1 MALPEEDE
9 RRKRDHM
16 ASQLAAAGLPVPT
29 GTPAPDDYGD
39 ELERWQAQ
47 ELALPEHAPAPQ
59 ALAMSVDASPT
70 NAPPSTPIESDK
82 ASPEQTPG
90 MTPPASP
97 VASPPP
103 SPAHPEYGTDERAW
117 ALLGDRVPEA
127 PDYTPGKGGIFG
139 DSGAEW
145 AALLDVALNRGRGTG
160 QILGAA
166 SQLRDK
172 QQSTALDNQLKRA
185 QVDYYSHRGSNS
197 AAELALREGNL
208 EARNRGLDQAGER
221 EKRLLAEAKRRLD
234 ETAAKYGAGS
244 PQVKQ
249 IEEYYRQ
256 QGVDTKNIG
265 QMSMDAVKV
274 IAPTLRGDAQIAKAP
289 ERAMAAGEIAAA
301 QEAGRLDSKHQQASQ
316 QNADA
321 AARAAG
327 IAEATMP
334 YVQEKA
340 RLQSSGTQIGQGDFR
355 ERKLQYEQAKDFA
368 NKNQDSLDIQGLITE
383 LDHEPGGAV
392 PQGFAERFRNSL
404 LARGIAPER
413 LEPWQAKQLVLEKWA
428 RSQSGAA
435 ISRSEAENFALQTG
449 MSPTAAP
456 QQVQAAYN
464 VMARLIQ
471 RRLRGAAV
479 NNPAAADV
487 LSRGGYV
494 DDINSFL
501 GATDEDVASS
511 ARDAQAQAPYNPEA
525 VHGQQPQVAPAEVQ
539 MPPDNM
545 RQTAAAQEQLPVAPI
560 PPVRPRVGL
569 QEPGPPN
576 PGPRASTKK
585 KKVTAKDLEGF

>member
-9 RRKRDHM
+9 RRKREHM
-16 ASQLAAAGLPVPT
+16 AAELAGAGLPVPT

-39 ELERWQAQ
+39 ELARWQAQ

-59 ALAMSVDASPT
+59 ALAQSVDASPT
-70 NAPPSTPIESDK
+70 NAPPVTPIESDR
-82 ASPEQTPG
+82 ASPEQTPSAP
-90 MTPPASP
+90 MASP
-97 VASPPP
+97 MASPAP

-127 PDYTPGKGGIFG
+127 PDYTPTKGGIFG

-172 QQSTALDNQLKRA
+172 QQSSALDNQLKRA

-208 EARNRGLDQAGER
+208 EARNRGLDQAGDR
-221 EKRLLAEAKRRLD
+221 EKRLLGEAKRRLD
-234 ETAAKYGAGS
+234 ETTAKYGAGS

-249 IEEYYRQ
+249 IEDYYRQ
-256 QGVDTKNIG
+256 QGVDTKNLG

-274 IAPTLRGDAQIAKAP
+274 VAPTLRQDAQIVKAP
-289 ERAMAAGEIAAA
+289 ERALAAGEIAAA
-301 QEAGRLDSKHQQASQ
+301 QEAGRLDSKHQQAPQ

-321 AARAAG
+321 ASRAAMV
-327 IAEATMP
+327 AEATIP

-392 PQGFAERFRNSL
+392 PQGFGERFRSSL

-413 LEPWQAKQLVLEKWA
+413 LEPWQAKQLVLEKWS

-435 ISRSEAENFALQTG
+435 ISRSEVENFAIQTG

-464 VMARLIQ
+464 VMSRLIQ

-479 NNPAAADV
+479 NNPAAVDV
-487 LSRGGYV
+487 LRRGGYV
-494 DDINSFL
+494 DDINSYL
-501 GATDEDVASS
+501 GATDDDVATS

-525 VHGQQPQVAPAEVQ
+525 VHGQPQVAPPQVQ
-539 MPPDNM
+539 MPADNL
-545 RQTAAAQEQLPVAPI
+545 RQTAAAQDERLPVAPV

-569 QEPGPPN
+569 QDPGPPN
-576 PGPRASTKK
+576 HGPRAKQ
-585 KKVTAKDLEGF
+585 KKVTDDELEGL